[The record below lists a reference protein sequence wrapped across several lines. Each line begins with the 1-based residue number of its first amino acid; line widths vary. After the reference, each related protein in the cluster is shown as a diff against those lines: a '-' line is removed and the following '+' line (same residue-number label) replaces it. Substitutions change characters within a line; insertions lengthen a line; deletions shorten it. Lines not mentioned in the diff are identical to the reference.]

1 MKKWKTKILQYW
13 EIILDVMSSLDW
25 EGPSRIK

>member
-1 MKKWKTKILQYW
+1 MKKWKTKIERFW
-13 EIILDVMSSLDW
+13 EIILNAMSSMDW